1 MEQSKSCELSPFVL
15 SGSSPPSSDS
25 ERVSQNHQDT
35 IGRQKVVQPSG
46 EWLTAEEA
54 ACYLRCAVKTLY
66 NSKSK
71 GDIKAYNCGGKKK
84 GKLLFKKSDL
94 DAFITGKRRV

>member
-1 MEQSKSCELSPFVL
+1 MKNESNNPHVL
-15 SGSSPPSSDS
+15 GGISPPTDCPTNSGHVTITS
-25 ERVSQNHQDT
+25 EWMTV
-35 IGRQKVVQPSG
+35 
-46 EWLTAEEA
+46 EEA
-54 ACYLRCAVKTLY
+54 ACYTRFAVKTLY

-94 DAFITGKRRV
+94 DAFITGRRKA